1 MNSEPTHCSGRAAR
15 DLHPGSCQPT
25 AALLFLPCHSLF
37 CPFWKSQG
45 LDEFRV
51 KQGLWEPHSPPST
64 DLLCLHPTPTKP
76 KHCCPSPAQAPK
88 GRCWRCAQSRDTQ
101 SHIPSGHCWTLTV
114 TLSASAGA
122 HGLSPPA
129 AGPHLS
135 VHTEPAV
142 RRRQHLPGLP
152 QRSQFPHF
160 PLPQLCHYF
169 LALLCHCRIHCSA
182 APKLIQ
188 VFQSPLPSQLPAGP
202 GQVRYLRP
210 GEVPDPG
217 TAPCG
222 AGRCESPGGCE
233 PLSDP
238 VFSSGFL
245 PPTAGYPPPFQQFPP
260 RSKDRHVS

>member
-1 MNSEPTHCSGRAAR
+1 MNSESSEGC
-15 DLHPGSCQPT
+15 GSPIP
-25 AALLFLPCHSLF
+25 L
-37 CPFWKSQG
+37 
-45 LDEFRV
+45 
-51 KQGLWEPHSPPST
+51 
-64 DLLCLHPTPTKP
+64 
-76 KHCCPSPAQAPK
+76 PAQTSCARTPHPPNPNTAVPHEPEHHEHQK
-88 GRCWRCAQSRDTQ
+88 AGAGGVPRAGTPRATSPQGR
-101 SHIPSGHCWTLTV
+101 PGHCWALTV
-114 TLSASAGA
+114 PLSSSAGA

-135 VHTEPAV
+135 VHTEPAG
-142 RRRQHLPGLP
+142 RRGQRLTGLP
-152 QRSQFPHF
+152 QRPQFPHF
-160 PLPQLCHYF
+160 PLPQLCHYL

-188 VFQSPLPSQLPAGP
+188 VFQSPLPGQLPAGT
-202 GQVRYLRP
+202 RP